1 VYDYVDGKADWLA
14 AGLPSEGSEP
24 RKTTVGD
31 VARRDVPTCRMHEPI
46 HEVRDRVRA
55 AGWNA
60 CVVVGD
66 ARIVLGLLREDELGR
81 GGDEPVERV
90 MRPGP
95 STYRPNVPVEEL
107 VEIMV
112 DKDVPS
118 SPITTSDGRLV
129 GLLLRDDIV
138 PASDP
143 DARGTSS
150 TGPS

>member
-1 VYDYVDGKADWLA
+1 M
-14 AGLPSEGSEP
+14 
-24 RKTTVGD
+24 
-31 VARRDVPTCRMHEPI
+31 ARRDVPTCRSDEPI

-66 ARIVLGLLREDELGR
+66 DRIVLGLLREEELERGTDEA
-81 GGDEPVERV
+81 VERV

-107 VEIMV
+107 AAIML

-129 GLLLRDDIV
+129 GLLVRDDIV
-138 PASDP
+138 RAPDP
-143 DARGTSS
+143 DSREPPSAGTS
-150 TGPS
+150 

>member
-1 VYDYVDGKADWLA
+1 MYDYVDGKADWLA

-24 RKTTVGD
+24 RRATLRD
-31 VARRDVPTCRMHEPI
+31 VARRDVPTCRRDEPI

-55 AGWNA
+55 AGWDA

-66 ARIVLGLLREDELGR
+66 DRIVLGLLREEELGR
-81 GGDEPVERV
+81 GTDERVEHV

-107 VEIMV
+107 VAIMTQ
-112 DKDVPS
+112 KDVPS

-129 GLLLRDDIV
+129 GLLVRDDIV
-138 PASDP
+138 RAPASDSR
-143 DARGTSS
+143 ASS
-150 TGPS
+150 SEPS

>member
-46 HEVRDRVRA
+46 REVRDRVRA

-138 PASDP
+138 PASDS
-143 DARGTSS
+143 DAPMTSS
-150 TGPS
+150 AGPS

>member
-1 VYDYVDGKADWLA
+1 
-14 AGLPSEGSEP
+14 
-24 RKTTVGD
+24 
-31 VARRDVPTCRMHEPI
+31 
-46 HEVRDRVRA
+46 
-55 AGWNA
+55 
-60 CVVVGD
+60 
-66 ARIVLGLLREDELGR
+66 
-81 GGDEPVERV
+81 
-90 MRPGP
+90 
-95 STYRPNVPVEEL
+95 VPVEEL